1 MEEGYTYTAL
11 PTSHLLGSVPAVID
25 GDIKGGAL
33 AKPSMQPHQQIYKS
47 FHQLM
52 ELTKHQEVQL
62 VINVVY
68 LPHVLI
74 LDGNAQ
80 TATDWKGF
88 FSISSYSP
96 YFNVDTDVVVDRL
109 VSSVYPMDNFYRKID
124 GNPDLYGPVWISTT
138 LVFMLAA
145 LGNFATYTIQK
156 RSDPSMSWNFD
167 VGFVN
172 WAALVIYGYV
182 IVVPAALFFLL
193 QYFGINSSLIRLW
206 CIWGYSL
213 FIFIPA
219 SLLLVVP
226 VEIFRWLITILAGC
240 ASSWFIFLN
249 LKRSSSK
256 SSFLHEVV
264 WTTSG
269 IQLLT
274 FALHRWIWS

>member
-25 GDIKGGAL
+25 GDIKGGSSSEASPANL
-33 AKPSMQPHQQIYKS
+33 QVFPPTNGAYQAPGSPA
-47 FHQLM
+47 
-52 ELTKHQEVQL
+52 
-62 VINVVY
+62 
-68 LPHVLI
+68 
-74 LDGNAQ
+74 DGNAQ

-249 LKRSSSK
+249 LKVHTEGSSMTPLYVSAMV
-256 SSFLHEVV
+256 L
-264 WTTSG
+264 
-269 IQLLT
+269 Q
-274 FALHRWIWS
+274 FALALFIKIFFFA